1 MKRKPKDP
9 TTNLPK
15 TRFNRAYFLPV
26 HDQLKKATANIFF
39 LGYWLPQ
46 MCKKKEK
53 YETIYVNFL
62 FIKQKE
68 GINVLQNGGG
78 KKFQTIFKATAK
90 ILHHRLPHKVRQ
102 SGGFYIYFFFLASNR
117 WFSDGFFSLPVA
129 EVRCKKVAESCSK
142 LLPHSP

>member
-1 MKRKPKDP
+1 MKRKPKGP

-15 TRFNRAYFLPV
+15 TRFNRAYFVPV
-26 HDQLKKATANIFF
+26 HDQLKKATTNVFF

-78 KKFQTIFKATAK
+78 KNSKQFSKPPQKSCTTDSHTKSGSQVGFIF
-90 ILHHRLPHKVRQ
+90 
-102 SGGFYIYFFFLASNR
+102 IYFFF
-117 WFSDGFFSLPVA
+117 GF
-129 EVRCKKVAESCSK
+129 EQMI
-142 LLPHSP
+142 